1 MFEETNETE
10 KSVEQT
16 RSKAILWGGTVVVLL
31 LAVVVILV
39 ARSRPHYKLE
49 LDEAV
54 RAGSTEF
61 EAYKDKLEVEITDKL
76 TYPNVIG
83 MFQIDIRARIH
94 NRGDRAIT
102 GLEIEG
108 KMLDLDDKVI
118 AQRVSVPIPRI
129 RKEPLN
135 PGESIPVRV
144 KVDAPG
150 KITENDV
157 KDVTIELRALK
168 FQ

>member
-1 MFEETNETE
+1 MFENTSETE
-10 KSVEQT
+10 KSVEQS
-16 RSKAILWGGTVVVLL
+16 RSRAILWGGTVV
-31 LAVVVILV
+31 ILV
-39 ARSRPHYKLE
+39 LATAIVFFARSNPHENLSLE
-49 LDEAV
+49 NAA

-61 EAYKDKLEVEITDKL
+61 EAYKEKVEVEVTDKL
-76 TYPNVIG
+76 VYNNIIG

-94 NRGDRAIT
+94 NRGDRPIT
-102 GLEIEG
+102 GLEIAG
-108 KMLDLDDKVI
+108 KMFDMNDKVI
-118 AQRVSVPIPRI
+118 AQRTSIPIPKV

-150 KITENDV
+150 KITEDDV
-157 KDVTIELRALK
+157 KDVAIELQALK